1 MSSVLCRDGKL
12 FATVLLIALQSVQR
26 LIQSPK
32 VTSDNKVALVALYA
46 LRYEKN
52 PSSALPM
59 LLDLL
64 VAAGGVSSRK
74 ADLVPKL
81 LAYHASLHQSQA
93 QSGITDIFESAGIF
107 SGARERFKGLK
118 GVENVY
124 TQHSPLL
131 ETTLQNLVKGKLKD
145 QQYPFVEG
153 GGTTRDKPQDIIVFM
168 VGGATYEEAKM
179 VAAINASSPGVRI
192 VLGGSTIHN
201 AATFLDEV
209 EDVAS
214 SWPDTHKPGVSRR

>member
-1 MSSVLCRDGKL
+1 M
-12 FATVLLIALQSVQR
+12 QR

-32 VTSDNKVALVALYA
+32 VTADNKVALVALYA
-46 LRYEKN
+46 LRFEKN
-52 PSSALPM
+52 PSNALPM

-74 ADLVPKL
+74 ADMVPKL

-131 ETTLQNLVKGKLKD
+131 EATLQNLVKGRLKD

-153 GGTTRDKPQDIIVFM
+153 GGTTRDKPQDIIVFI

-179 VAAINASSPGVRI
+179 VASVNASSPGVRI
-192 VLGGSTIHN
+192 VLGGSTVHN
-201 AATFLDEV
+201 TTSFLEEVDEAA
-209 EDVAS
+209 A
-214 SWPDTHKPGVSRR
+214 SWPDVSKSGARR